1 MESKQNDV
9 TKRVSKAPQGRF
21 YDETISEQRFSEE
34 RDLLAIIAGGAV
46 LVGCMT
52 VSNPATAQ
60 QDKAPNDLEIA
71 HIAAKFEDC
80 DGVEV

>member
-1 MESKQNDV
+1 MMKQYLNRGFL
-9 TKRVSKAPQGRF
+9 KKEICWQSSLEAP
-21 YDETISEQRFSEE
+21 
-34 RDLLAIIAGGAV
+34 
-46 LVGCMT
+46 CC
-52 VSNPATAQ
+52 NPATAQ

>member
-1 MESKQNDV
+1 M
-9 TKRVSKAPQGRF
+9 A
-21 YDETISEQRFSEE
+21 
-34 RDLLAIIAGGAV
+34 
-46 LVGCMT
+46 

-60 QDKAPNDLEIA
+60 QDKAPNNLDIA